1 MNITPEQALQNV
13 TAAVRRTQMTLDEH
27 IAVQQSL
34 EVLKK
39 AIEPQAKVETKDLNT
54 SEKAP
59 E

>member
-1 MNITPEQALQNV
+1 MSITPEQALQNV
-13 TAAVRRTQMTLDEH
+13 ANAVRRTQMNLDEH

-34 EVLKK
+34 EVLKE
-39 AIEPQAKVETKDLNT
+39 AIKPAAKVESKDLNT

>member
-34 EVLKK
+34 DVLKE
-39 AIEPQAKVETKDLNT
+39 AIKPKPET
-54 SEKAP
+54 AP
-59 E
+59 EAKKE